1 MFGDP
6 NISTIALGG
15 IIVTV
20 LMVAALSYI
29 AFEGLGEDAHS
40 PNSKADREAEK
51 QNQDL
56 PSPDTTEES
65 VADPD
70 SPDSTA

>member
-15 IIVTV
+15 ILVTV

-29 AFEGLGEDAHS
+29 AFDGLGEDAHS

-51 QNQDL
+51 QKQDL
-56 PSPDTTEES
+56 PSPDTGEES
-65 VADPD
+65 VTDPD
-70 SPDSTA
+70 STDSTA